1 MYAKREPDP
10 LNVYHNMRGHGA
22 VPPLGSMGALLR
34 TLTSEERA
42 RLYRRIK
49 REDRVLSDTVVRI
62 LREALT

>member
-1 MYAKREPDP
+1 
-10 LNVYHNMRGHGA
+10 

-62 LREALT
+62 LREALA